1 MATKKYIREK
11 SKDFDAHFVDQF
23 KMKEALTVYYHACNE
38 AEAAGLE
45 QPPIP
50 NYIGECFLKMARK
63 LGNRYNFR
71 NYSYLDDM
79 IGEAIIKCMKKVR
92 KFDPTRGT
100 SAFSYFTSVIWWEMI
115 AVLSEEKKMVY
126 TKNRAFLSG
135 DLESYSMEFD
145 DDQKMQFTQFIDT
158 LDIGPDALGAKKKT
172 LTPDQRRKRKFDATP
187 SPLFPDEPLI
197 DDVDDVDSEFLDADL
212 VEDEDE
218 DHERLD
224 ALSLKAVP
232 TDDGG
237 FEIPVPPSDIFTIK
251 IK

>member
-1 MATKKYIREK
+1 
-11 SKDFDAHFVDQF
+11 
-23 KMKEALTVYYHACNE
+23 
-38 AEAAGLE
+38 
-45 QPPIP
+45 
-50 NYIGECFLKMARK
+50 
-63 LGNRYNFR
+63 
-71 NYSYLDDM
+71 
-79 IGEAIIKCMKKVR
+79 
-92 KFDPTRGT
+92 
-100 SAFSYFTSVIWWEMI
+100 MI

-187 SPLFPDEPLI
+187 SPLFPDEPLV

-212 VEDEDE
+212 VEDED
-218 DHERLD
+218 HERLD
-224 ALSLKAVP
+224 ILSLKAVP